1 MMADHELF
9 QLLLGQDAEACTAN
23 ATADVLQDGWTTL
36 VATDNVNPRPVM
48 GCRRVGKG
56 LLVYAPQKMCGRG
69 VNRSLNASFWT
80 SILTAAARAGGSP
93 AKGPAADQS
102 ADEAPV
108 QIRKGRTL
116 VCASES
122 LRTEAQDWSR
132 RLAHH
137 ATNDVRVLLCDSMCQ
152 DQELCGK
159 RTFRHFGAFR
169 KNQTNR

>member
-23 ATADVLQDGWTTL
+23 ATADALQDGWMTL
-36 VATDNVNPRPVM
+36 VATDNVNPCPVM

-69 VNRSLNASFWT
+69 VNRSLNANFWT

-93 AKGPAADQS
+93 AKGRVADQS

-108 QIRKGRTL
+108 QVREGRTL
-116 VCASES
+116 VCAPES
-122 LRTEAQDWSR
+122 LRKEAQNWSR
-132 RLAHH
+132 KFAPN
-137 ATNDVRVLLCDSMCQ
+137 ATNDVRVLLCDSLCQ

-159 RTFRHFGAFR
+159 RTFRHLGAFH
-169 KNQTNR
+169 KD